1 MSCSVELS
9 AHIAIA
15 NVMLCYQWSA
25 VRIRYHSLFD
35 NKFLRYYT
43 GHTNRVTSLVMH
55 PSADAFVS
63 ASLDGTICIWDLRRS
78 EPTVTTA

>member
-1 MSCSVELS
+1 M
-9 AHIAIA
+9 A
-15 NVMLCYQWSA
+15 NVIHGNA

-55 PSADAFVS
+55 PSADAFMS

-78 EPTVTTA
+78 EPTVTKRLIRALLFTVHL